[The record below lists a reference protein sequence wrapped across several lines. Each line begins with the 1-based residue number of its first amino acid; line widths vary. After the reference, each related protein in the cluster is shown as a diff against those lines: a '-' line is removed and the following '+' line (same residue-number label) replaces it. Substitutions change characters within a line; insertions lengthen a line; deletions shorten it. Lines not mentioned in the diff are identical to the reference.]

1 MTDMSFVLSIIILT
15 LIFLV
20 RMKIVEMINNNFN
33 LKTKVES
40 EWVVYFITFAFI
52 IVIIAGMLLDGT
64 KKKYSSVSD
73 GFEKIQSRPNDRPNP
88 MFDINTYW

>member
-1 MTDMSFVLSIIILT
+1 MTGISFVLSIIILT
-15 LIFLV
+15 IIFLV
-20 RMKIVEMINNNFN
+20 RIKIVEMINNNFN

-40 EWVVYFITFAFI
+40 EWVVYFIVFVFI

-64 KKKYSSVSD
+64 KKKYGDVSA

-88 MFDINTYW
+88 MFDVNTYW